1 MPRSRRPNHR
11 RRCPANLVC
20 PPLSSHKEL
29 SVVGGL
35 WNCRSA
41 IQKADFITAYAK
53 VKSLHFLALTETW
66 ITPDNTATPA
76 ALSAGYSFSHTPRAS
91 GRGGGTG
98 LLISTSWKFS
108 IPTVPCL
115 NISSFEFHAVTVTHP
130 SALNIVVLYRPP
142 GPLGAFLDEL
152 DTLLSS
158 FPEDGTPNNL
168 LDPHQSGFRTGH
180 STETA
185 LLAVTEA
192 LATARASSLSS
203 VLILLDLSA
212 AFDTVNQQLLISTL
226 AEMGISETA
235 LSWFVSYLTD
245 RSYQVSWKG
254 SVSAP
259 HPVYRSP
266 AGICTGSSAV
276 LYVKERISA
285 CLTDISE
292 WMATHHLKLN
302 LDKTELLFMPY
313 KTSPLHDLSITVD
326 GIVVAA
332 SRSARNPGV
341 VLDDRLD
348 FKEHIRA
355 TARSC
360 RFLLYNQEDLTV
372 PAHLL
377 HPASCPDHVAAR
389 IRFKVLTL
397 AYTAANRTGPAY
409 LQDLIQNYVPTRPL
423 RSSTAWRLAL
433 PPLHVKGS
441 RSSRL
446 RSFSTLAPQWWN
458 ELPIPLCSTPTLPAF
473 CRGLKTHLFRLHL
486 D

>member
-41 IQKADFITAYAK
+41 VQKVDFSTAYVK

-76 ALSAGYSFSHTPRAS
+76 ALSAGYSFSHIPRAS
-91 GRGGGTG
+91 GRGG
-98 LLISTSWKFS
+98 FAH
-108 IPTVPCL
+108 
-115 NISSFEFHAVTVTHP
+115 FHQ
-130 SALNIVVLYRPP
+130 
-142 GPLGAFLDEL
+142 
-152 DTLLSS
+152 
-158 FPEDGTPNNL
+158 NNL

-212 AFDTVNQQLLISTL
+212 AFDTV
-226 AEMGISETA
+226 
-235 LSWFVSYLTD
+235 
-245 RSYQVSWKG
+245 
-254 SVSAP
+254 
-259 HPVYRSP
+259 
-266 AGICTGSSAV
+266 
-276 LYVKERISA
+276 KESISA

-326 GIVVAA
+326 WTVVAA
-332 SRSARNPGV
+332 SRSARNLGV

-360 RFLLYNQEDLTV
+360 RFLLYNIRRIRPYLTTYSTQLLV
-372 PAHLL
+372 QTMVTSRLDYCNSLLASLPACAILPLQLIQNAAARLFSHVTPLL
-377 HPASCPDHVAAR
+377 RSLHCLPVAAR

-397 AYTAANRTGPAY
+397 AYTTANRTGPAY
-409 LQDLIQNYVPTRPL
+409 LQDLIQNYVPARPL
-423 RSSTAWRLAL
+423 RSSTAGRLAL
-433 PPLHVKGS
+433 PPLRVNGS
-441 RSSRL
+441 RSSQL

-458 ELPIPLCSTPTLPAF
+458 ELPIPLRSTRTLPAF
-473 CRGLKTHLFRLHL
+473 RRGLKTHLFRLHL